1 MAKSFRTPIPGRGVT
16 STFTLYTVIDLH
28 RYPEHMRV
36 LMLDAPQAMLD
47 ERRRLGQ
54 DVRDE
59 MWDGVL
65 HMVPPPGGAHQEFSS
80 EFFLVVGLLAKR
92 RGLAPRI
99 ETGLFRSSND
109 YRVPDQLYCRP
120 EHLSDRGAEGA
131 ELVVE
136 DRSTDDETYD
146 KIDFYG
152 RVGVREMIVA
162 HPHDRRV
169 ELFRAL
175 GGRLV
180 PVQPAPTG
188 ELTSEVLGIVLRT
201 VDGKLEIA
209 WSEGS
214 ATV

>member
-1 MAKSFRTPIPGRGVT
+1 
-16 STFTLYTVIDLH
+16 
-28 RYPEHMRV
+28 MRV

-65 HMVPPPGGAHQEFSS
+65 HMVPPPGGPHQQLSTRF
-80 EFFLVVGLLAKR
+80 VMTVGPLAQGA
-92 RGLAPRI
+92 GLEPLM
-99 ETGLFRSSND
+99 ETGLFRAPDD

-120 EHLSDRGAEGA
+120 EHISDRGAERA

-136 DRSTDDETYD
+136 VRSERDETYE
-146 KIDFYG
+146 KAPWYAQM
-152 RVGVREMIVA
+152 GVQEMIVL
-162 HPHDRRV
+162 HPQDRRV

-175 GGRLV
+175 GGQLV
-180 PVQPAPTG
+180 PVQTGSDG
-188 ELTSEVLGIVLRT
+188 ELVSDVLGITLRT

-209 WSEGS
+209 WDGGS

>member
-1 MAKSFRTPIPGRGVT
+1 MPGSGVT
-16 STFTLYTVIDLH
+16 STFTLYTVIDPR
-28 RYPEHMRV
+28 RYAERMRV

-47 ERRRLGQ
+47 ERRRLGH

-65 HMVPPPGGAHQEFSS
+65 HMVPPPGGAHQVFAGGIYSVIYP
-80 EFFLVVGLLAKR
+80 LAAARGLLA
-92 RGLAPRI
+92 LY
-99 ETGLFRSSND
+99 ETGLFGSVRD
-109 YRVPDQLYCRP
+109 YRVPDMMVLRR
-120 EHLSDRGAEGA
+120 EHVSDRGAEAA
-131 ELVVE
+131 ELVIEV
-136 DRSTDDETYD
+136 RSKDDETYD

-152 RVGVREMIVA
+152 RLGVSEMIVA
-162 HPHDRRV
+162 HPHDSRV

-180 PVQPAPTG
+180 PVQPGASG

-201 VDGKLEIA
+201 VDGKLEIS